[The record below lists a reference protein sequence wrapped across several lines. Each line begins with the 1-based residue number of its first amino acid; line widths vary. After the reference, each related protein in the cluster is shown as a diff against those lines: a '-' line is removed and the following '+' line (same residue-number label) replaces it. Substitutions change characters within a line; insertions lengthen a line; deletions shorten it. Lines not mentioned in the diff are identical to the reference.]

1 MTRAVLL
8 CAVINHVAVI
18 ILFKIWDFSGTAQP
32 SRKDSGIHV
41 MILDGVGNAPP
52 KIMTNEGLPTGNL
65 GSA

>member
-1 MTRAVLL
+1 
-8 CAVINHVAVI
+8 VAVI